1 MCEKKGAIG
10 LRKCEAK
17 VHLSFDVVA
26 TFFFFLPPDSQP
38 LLLLLS
44 TSFTTT
50 TTGYGLAMLLQT
62 AVAVRALS
70 ATLLGGKNDSSL
82 STVQQLG
89 LFACALHG
97 LWMAG
102 FLLARDTLLETYR

>member
-38 LLLLLS
+38 LL
-44 TSFTTT
+44 
-50 TTGYGLAMLLQT
+50 LLQT